1 MSIKKIEDI
10 FGLNKELTI
19 LIIFSSII
27 LFIAMF
33 IKIIKPSEKKHWQ
46 IISNGEYY
54 LTTDPIISGECVYFT
69 DDYGLYR
76 KICGIYKIKSI

>member
-1 MSIKKIEDI
+1 MLIKKIEDI

-19 LIIFSSII
+19 LIIFLSII

-69 DDYGLYR
+69 DENGQS
-76 KICGIYKIKSI
+76 KIICEYYKLKRL